1 MGKFQDKV
9 VLITG
14 GSTGIGLA
22 TAQAFAK
29 EGAKIS
35 ITGRSRKNLDAAAH
49 AIGGDVLALAADAAN
64 MGDIERM
71 LAETEQKFGKID
83 VLFLN
88 AGPGGV
94 HAPFDQVSEANF
106 DGFCDVNFKG
116 PFFTIQKAL
125 PRLAPKASV
134 IFCSSV
140 SNAIGQVGLSVYAGA
155 KAAQR
160 ALARVLA
167 TELGPRGIRVNVV
180 SPGFIDTPIF
190 EKSGVPEAAR
200 AEIRKMVEG
209 MTKLRRVGRAE
220 DIAGAVLYLASPEA
234 SYVIG
239 AELVVDGGYT
249 IVT

>member
-1 MGKFQDKV
+1 MGRFANKV

-29 EGAKIS
+29 EGAKVA
-35 ITGRSRKNLDAAAH
+35 ITGRSQQNLDTAAAN
-49 AIGGDVLALAADAAN
+49 IKGEVLALRADASDLA
-64 MGDIERM
+64 DIERM
-71 LAETEQKFGKID
+71 LAETEKRFGKID

-94 HAPFDQVSEANF
+94 GAPFETVTEPIF
-106 DGFCDVNFKG
+106 DGFCDTNFKG

-125 PRLAPKASV
+125 PRFAKGASV
-134 IFCSSV
+134 IFCSSI
-140 SNAIGQVGLSVYAGA
+140 SNAIGQVGLSVYASA

-190 EKSGVPEAAR
+190 EKSGVPAAAQ
-200 AEIRKMVEG
+200 AEIRKMVERQAKVG
-209 MTKLRRVGRAE
+209 RVGRPE
-220 DIAGAVLYLASPEA
+220 DIAGAVLYLASPES

-239 AELVVDGGYT
+239 AEIVVDGGYS

>member
-1 MGKFQDKV
+1 MGRFAGKV

-29 EGAKIS
+29 EGAKVA
-35 ITGRSRKNLDAAAH
+35 ITGRSQANLDQAATG
-49 AIGGDVLALAADAAN
+49 IKGEVLAIRADAAN
-64 MGDIERM
+64 LGDIERM
-71 LAETEQKFGKID
+71 LEQTEARFGKID

-94 HAPFDQVSEANF
+94 HAAFADVTEESF
-106 DGFCDVNFKG
+106 DGFCDTNFKG
-116 PFFTIQKAL
+116 PFFAVQKAL
-125 PRLAPKASV
+125 PRLAENASI
-134 IFCSSV
+134 IFCSSI
-140 SNAIGQVGLSVYAGA
+140 SNAIGQPGLSVYAGA

-209 MTKLRRVGRAE
+209 MAKVGRIGRAE

-234 SYVIG
+234 SYVMG

>member
-1 MGKFQDKV
+1 MGKFDGKV

-29 EGAKIS
+29 EGARVA
-35 ITGRSRKNLDAAAH
+35 ITGRSQNNLENAVQNIH
-49 AIGGDVLALAADAAN
+49 GEVLAIQASASDLN
-64 MGDIERM
+64 DIERM
-71 LAETEQKFGKID
+71 LEQTVQRFGPID
-83 VLFLN
+83 VMFLN

-94 HAPFDQVSEANF
+94 QARIEEVTEETF
-106 DGFCDVNFKG
+106 DGFCDTNFKG

-125 PRLAPKASV
+125 PRLADNAS
-134 IFCSSV
+134 IILCSSI
-140 SNAIGQVGLSVYAGA
+140 SNAIGQVGLGVYAGA
-155 KAAQR
+155 KAAMR

-190 EKSGVPEAAR
+190 EKSGVPEEAR
-200 AEIRKMVEG
+200 NEIRKMVAG
-209 MTKLRRVGRAE
+209 MAKVGRIGRPE
-220 DIAGAVLYLASPEA
+220 DIAGAVLYLASPESA
-234 SYVIG
+234 YVIG
-239 AELVVDGGYT
+239 AEIIVDGGYS

>member
-1 MGKFQDKV
+1 MGRFAGKV

-22 TAQAFAK
+22 TAQAFAT
-29 EGAKIS
+29 EGAKVV
-35 ITGRSRKNLDAAAH
+35 ITGRSQENLDKAAAG
-49 AIGGDVLALAADAAN
+49 IKGEVLALKASASD
-64 MGDIERM
+64 MGDIERT
-71 LAETEQKFGKID
+71 LAEAEKHFGRID
-83 VLFLN
+83 VMFLN

-94 HAPFDQVSEANF
+94 GTPFENVTEEAF
-106 DGFCDVNFKG
+106 DGFCDTNFKG
-116 PFFTIQKAL
+116 PFFTIQRAL
-125 PRLAPKASV
+125 PRLAKNAS
-134 IFCSSV
+134 IILCSSI
-140 SNAIGQVGLSVYAGA
+140 SNAIGQAGLSVYAST

-160 ALARVLA
+160 ALVRVLA

-200 AEIRKMVEG
+200 AEIRKMVESKAKVG
-209 MTKLRRVGRAE
+209 RIGRAE
-220 DIAGAVLYLASPEA
+220 DIAGAVLYLASPES

>member
-1 MGKFQDKV
+1 MGKFNGKV
-9 VLITG
+9 VVITG

-22 TAQAFAK
+22 TAQAFVK
-29 EGAKIS
+29 EGAKVV
-35 ITGRSRKNLDAAAH
+35 ITGRSQENLDKAVAS
-49 AIGGDVLALAADAAN
+49 IDGEVLAIQASASDLN
-64 MGDIERM
+64 DIERM
-71 LAETEQKFGKID
+71 LEQTVTHFGPID
-83 VLFLN
+83 VMFLN

-94 HAPFDQVSEANF
+94 HANIEDVTEENF
-106 DGFCDVNFKG
+106 DGFCDTNFKG

-125 PRLAPKASV
+125 PRLAKNAS
-134 IFCSSV
+134 IILCSSI
-140 SNAIGQVGLSVYAGA
+140 SNAIGQVGLSVYAGS
-155 KAAQR
+155 KAALR

-190 EKSGVPEAAR
+190 EKSGVPEEGR

-209 MTKLRRVGRAE
+209 MAKVGRIGKPE
-220 DIAGAVLYLASPEA
+220 DIAGAVLYLASPES

-239 AELVVDGGYT
+239 AEIVIDGGYS

>member
-1 MGKFQDKV
+1 MGRFENKV

-29 EGAKIS
+29 EGAKVA
-35 ITGRSRKNLDAAAH
+35 ITGRTRKNLDQAVAD
-49 AIGGDVLALAADAAN
+49 IKGEVLAIRASASD
-64 MGDIERM
+64 MGDIERT
-71 LAETEQKFGKID
+71 LADTEKRFGRID

-94 HAPFDQVSEANF
+94 GTPFESVTEEIF

-116 PFFTIQKAL
+116 PFFTAQKAL
-125 PRLAPKASV
+125 PRLAKNPSI
-134 IFCSSV
+134 IFCSSI
-140 SNAIGQVGLSVYAGA
+140 SNAIGQPGLSVYASA

-160 ALARVLA
+160 ALVRVLA

-190 EKSGVPEAAR
+190 EKSGVPETAR
-200 AEIRKMVEG
+200 AAIRKHVEG
-209 MTKLRRVGRAE
+209 QAKLGRVGRAE
-220 DIAGAVLYLASPEA
+220 DIAGAVLYLASPES

-239 AELVVDGGYT
+239 AEIVVDGGYS

>member
-1 MGKFQDKV
+1 MSRFKDKV

-29 EGAKIS
+29 EGAKVA
-35 ITGRSRKNLDAAAH
+35 ITGRSQPNLDKAVTT
-49 AIGGDVLALAADAAN
+49 IKGEVLAIRASASD
-64 MGDIERM
+64 MGDIERT
-71 LAETEQKFGKID
+71 LADTEKRFGKID
-83 VLFLN
+83 VIFLN

-94 HAPFDQVSEANF
+94 HAPFENVTEEIL
-106 DGFCDVNFKG
+106 DGFCDTNFKG

-125 PRLAPKASV
+125 PRLAKNASI
-134 IFCSSV
+134 IFCSSI
-140 SNAIGQVGLSVYAGA
+140 SNAIGQPGLSVYASA

-190 EKSGVPEAAR
+190 EKSGVPAAAQ
-200 AEIRKMVEG
+200 AEIRKHVEG
-209 MTKLRRVGRAE
+209 MTKLHRVGRPE
-220 DIAGAVLYLASPEA
+220 DIAGAVLYLASPES

-239 AELVVDGGYT
+239 AELVVDGGYS